1 MSWTKT
7 HDGKTA
13 VGYMVFHVLFLSLR
27 AARRRWHDAPD
38 SVKDRHLPI
47 DQHGPLAKS
56 IDEFEDAMAPYWA
69 DDLDLITEGLWNEKE
84 WEDIDP
90 KYQEVDLT
98 EEQDNRLQ
106 TLRRRHYGT
115 VDVVSAVHRWKDCNR
130 TMGPNRLLLF
140 AKNDE

>member
-90 KYQEVDLT
+90 KYQDVDLT
-98 EEQDNRLQ
+98 EEQDAEIVAHYKHLGQSPISSSDR
-106 TLRRRHYGT
+106 TRSWRPSWLRGLRSCR
-115 VDVVSAVHRWKDCNR
+115 
-130 TMGPNRLLLF
+130 
-140 AKNDE
+140 